1 MKKLLILGAIL
12 SLSFFAPF
20 SLSAFQIA
28 MTEIRESTHPLY
40 PMASSNKEGYL
51 AVSEK
56 HRLFYATYGNPEGT
70 PIVILHGGPGC
81 GCDDVLSRF
90 FDLSFWHV
98 IMFDQRG
105 AMRSTPL
112 GCMEENTPQNSIA
125 DIEALRKH
133 LGITQWV
140 VFGGSWGSTL
150 GLLYGQ
156 AHPERCLGFILRGI
170 FLAREQ
176 DYLHLLYGMGKIFPE
191 AYEPFLY
198 YIPEEE
204 RDDLLLAYYKRVMDP
219 NPEIHLPAAKAFM
232 QYDLICST
240 LLPNKESVEKVIGND
255 LLILSIARAFLYYS
269 YHKFFLEPNQ
279 ILSNMEKIAH
289 LPSVIIH
296 GRWDA
301 ICLPQMAYVL
311 HQKWNNSVLWFV
323 PDGGHSANES
333 AISQALANTADLFKE
348 KFKHDSDDK
357 ILSEER
363 IGAH

>member
-1 MKKLLILGAIL
+1 MKKLWILGAAM

-20 SLSAFQIA
+20 FLSAFQIA
-28 MTEIRESTHPLY
+28 TTEIRETTHPLY
-40 PMASSNKEGYL
+40 PIATPNKEGYL

-56 HRLFYATYGNPEGT
+56 HSLFYATYGNPKGT
-70 PIVILHGGPGC
+70 PIVILHGGPGG
-81 GCDDVLSRF
+81 GCDDALSRF
-90 FDLSFWHV
+90 FDLNYWHV

-133 LGITQWV
+133 LGIAQWV

-191 AYEPFLY
+191 AYELFLY
-198 YIPEEE
+198 HIPEEE
-204 RDDLLLAYYKRVMDP
+204 RDDLLSAYYKRVMDP

-232 QYDLICST
+232 QYDSICST
-240 LLPNKESVEKVIGND
+240 HLPSKESVEEVIGNGA
-255 LLILSIARAFLYYS
+255 LALSIARAFLYYS

-279 ILSNMEKIAH
+279 ILSNMERIAH
-289 LPSVIIH
+289 IPSIIVQ

-301 ICLPQMAYVL
+301 ICLPEMAYIL
-311 HQKWNNSVLWFV
+311 HKKWNNSVLWFV
-323 PDGGHSANES
+323 PDGGHSANDPT
-333 AISQALANTADLFKE
+333 ISQTLANAADLFME
-348 KFKHDSDDK
+348 QFKCGSDDK
-357 ILSEER
+357 MLSEEWVR
-363 IGAH
+363 AR